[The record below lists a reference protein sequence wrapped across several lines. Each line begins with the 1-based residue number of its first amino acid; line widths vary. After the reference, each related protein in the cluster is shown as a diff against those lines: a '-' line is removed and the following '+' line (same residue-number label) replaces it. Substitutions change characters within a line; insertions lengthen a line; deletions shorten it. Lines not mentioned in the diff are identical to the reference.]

1 MKDKILSVNNNV
13 NYLFMKINI
22 NNNILKL
29 AQLSFMSFMNFGIF
43 IVVIN
48 FFYH

>member
-29 AQLSFMSFMNFGIF
+29 A
-43 IVVIN
+43 
-48 FFYH
+48 